1 MKQYIKIYNH
11 ENPVIDFQYRRVHN
25 GKEFLT
31 YKGAVVE
38 TVLKLLGNELTIPEL
53 KKGVK
58 VEYNAEKAKQTY
70 LVMLTLIGVYAK
82 EI

>member
-11 ENPVIDFQYRRVHN
+11 EKTVIDFQYKTIHN
-25 GKEFLT
+25 GNEFLT
-31 YKGAVVE
+31 YKGGVVE

-53 KKGVK
+53 KKGVR
-58 VEYNAEKAKQTY
+58 VEYNAENAKQTY
-70 LVMLTLIGVYAK
+70 LVMLSGVGVTTK